1 MSKYL
6 ETKKGSLED
15 MVAGVTEGK
24 QSEDYKQLF
33 KKELEKTGKGIGF
46 MSYMEKKSFFNK
58 IDKKHSAKTKGLK
71 RFNKKMLELH
81 QVKALVQLADLNYQ
95 NQ

>member
-6 ETKKGSLED
+6 KTREGSLED
-15 MVAGVTEGK
+15 LVAGVTEGK

-33 KKELEKTGKGIGF
+33 KKELEKADKGIGA
-46 MSYMEKKSFFNK
+46 MSDQEKKAFFNK
-58 IDKKHSAKTKGLK
+58 IDKMHTAKNEEPKADKMNKHKGLL
-71 RFNKKMLELH
+71 R
-81 QVKALVQLADLNYQ
+81 V

>member
-1 MSKYL
+1 MSKYF

-33 KKELEKTGKGIGF
+33 KKELEKAGKGIGA
-46 MSYMEKKSFFNK
+46 MSDQEKKDFF
-58 IDKKHSAKTKGLK
+58 I
-71 RFNKKMLELH
+71 
-81 QVKALVQLADLNYQ
+81 
-95 NQ
+95 